1 MVLATPVMH
10 HASIRHLRKV
20 DPVLATVIDSVGP
33 CRLETRSEG
42 THFDA
47 LVRSIVYQQLSGKAA
62 STILGRVHALYGHR
76 SPTPA
81 ELLATP
87 DETLRNAGL
96 SRQKL
101 SYLKDLAEKVE
112 RGEVPLAADAID
124 HLSDDE
130 IIERLVKVKGIG
142 RWTVHMFLLFRLGR
156 PNVLPELDLGIQ
168 NAIKRAYRMRKQPGP
183 RDVLRIGKKWAP
195 HASVASWYLWR
206 SLDGQSPERKQKP
219 PAKQSRSKPA
229 RKSAAKQPSRN
240 RR

>member
-1 MVLATPVMH
+1 MH

-20 DPVLATVIDSVGP
+20 DPVLATVIDTVGP

-62 STILGRVHALYGHR
+62 STILARVHGLYGDR

-87 DETLRNAGL
+87 DETLRSAGL

-101 SYLKDLAEKVE
+101 SYLKDLADKVE
-112 RGEVPLAADAID
+112 RGDVPLAADAID
-124 HLSDDE
+124 HLNDDE
-130 IIERLVKVKGIG
+130 IIDRLVKVKGIG

-183 RDVLRIGKKWAP
+183 KDVARIGKKWAP

-206 SLDGQSPERKQKP
+206 LLDQ
-219 PAKQSRSKPA
+219 PAAPKKRKPA
-229 RKSAAKQPSRN
+229 TKTAGGKRRAVKSARTGTARKKR
-240 RR
+240 